1 MIFSLKTTSYTAALF
16 IALVLGLLL
25 LLGSRQYS
33 SQKHFEK
40 IIERNEKVVFQYA
53 TIREHIT
60 ESLLEEHYRRLSD
73 IIREVEDLNTNISQI
88 LQDPDIPDQYRIS
101 FAGQVDLTGII
112 LLLRSIGAGDLEKS
126 KVRQLSQEVRILGDR
141 LLLFDRVIV
150 NYVKRSLLGFQSVI
164 IGILAIVVFVI
175 IYVLLF
181 WHRQVAI
188 PLFTLIKQVQDVENG
203 KRNDITLP
211 GKAGEVT
218 DLTRLI
224 HSLLCKQNLFVEKLA
239 DQSRLRDVGQK
250 ISRGAW
256 QAPTR
261 EAVFTEACKT
271 LLTNEDYCLTWVGVL
286 TPDQQI
292 VQVAAD
298 GSTTMSRRECEE
310 CLASLFEV
318 IDKKGDTYDAAR
330 QALLQEQPVVIRDL
344 LAGLPTGPYK
354 NTPFSQGQAFWA
366 ALPIQ
371 DGAKTY
377 GILNIYSTSPDSFPA
392 EETAMLAGI
401 ARELA
406 HAITALETSRALQ
419 HAESCNQQMT
429 TAFDIMTVS
438 LTPAGT
444 IAAMNS
450 VAQKAI
456 GYAPHKAQGTD
467 WLTFLPAG
475 DRPAH
480 EQVISN
486 LRQGSSPPAR
496 QGEMT
501 LIDHT
506 GAKLSIRYLYA
517 SLTDTNG
524 DLQTI
529 NWVGIDITD
538 PNWLNISMSRLHEI
552 QKNIFQTTPDLVLA
566 LSADGVIMEAN
577 PAALTSI
584 GIERDALIGNHIT
597 QTLFKDGQPMAAFRA
612 AVESGGPVNIEC
624 TFPALSGEYRVTIL
638 PIHCQREHAECML
651 LLARDITTEKQLKAD
666 TVRAARLAIM
676 GELAV
681 TTAHEV
687 NNISNGL
694 INYTQLL
701 LEDIG
706 PATADAQHKELLQN
720 VINEGERIAQ
730 TVQQILIFSTD
741 RLQIVESVSIEKIIE
756 DCLALLRHQLEH
768 DAIQVKIEFPSDLP
782 LARINVQKMQHVV
795 LNLLLNACDALNL
808 RYAHRNGENKRLEIK
823 GETVTRNG
831 EQWLT
836 LYFTDWGTGIHP
848 NINDKLFDPFFTTKP
863 NGTGLGLSICKELI
877 QEQLGNIQIKS
888 VPGNYTTV
896 TVTLPLAT

>member
-40 IIERNEKVVFQYA
+40 IIERNEKVVFQFA

-60 ESLLEEHYRRLSD
+60 ESLLEEHYRQLSD

-88 LQDPDIPDQYRIS
+88 LQDPYIPDQYRIS
-101 FAGQVDLTGII
+101 FAGQVDLAGII
-112 LLLRSIGAGDLEKS
+112 LLLRGLGAGDFEMS

-150 NYVKRSLLGFQSVI
+150 NHVKRKLIGFQSVI

-188 PLFTLIKQVQDVENG
+188 PLFALVKQVQDVENG
-203 KRNDITLP
+203 KRNDIARP
-211 GKAGEVT
+211 RKAGEVA
-218 DLTRLI
+218 DLSRLI
-224 HSLLCKQNLFVEKLA
+224 HSLLFKQNIFAGKLA
-239 DQSRLRDVGQK
+239 GQNRLRDVGQK
-250 ISRGAW
+250 IAQDAW

-261 EAVFTEACKT
+261 ETVFAEACKT
-271 LLTNEDYCLTWVGVL
+271 LLTNQDYCLTWVGVL
-286 TPDQQI
+286 NPDQRI
-292 VQVAAD
+292 VPVISD

-310 CLASLFEV
+310 CLTSLFAV
-318 IDKKGDTYDAAR
+318 IGKKGDKYDAAR
-330 QALLQEQPVVIRDL
+330 QALLQKQPVVIRDM

-354 NTPFSQGQAFWA
+354 NTPFSQGQAIWA

-377 GILNIYSTSPDSFPA
+377 GILNIYSISPDSFPA
-392 EETAMLAGI
+392 EETALLAGI

-419 HAESCNQQMT
+419 HAEIRNQQMT
-429 TAFDIMTVS
+429 AAFDIMTVS
-438 LTPAGT
+438 LTPTGT

-450 VAQKAI
+450 VAGQVI
-456 GYAPHKAQGTD
+456 GYAPHDAQGRD
-467 WLTFLPAG
+467 WLTFLPPE

-480 EQVISN
+480 EQVVN
-486 LRQGSSPPAR
+486 HLRQGSSPPDR

-501 LIDHT
+501 IIDHT
-506 GAKLSIRYLYA
+506 GVKLSVRYLYVP
-517 SLTDTNG
+517 LTDTNG
-524 DLQTI
+524 ELQTI

-566 LSADGVIMEAN
+566 LSGDGIIMEAN

-584 GIERDALIGNHIT
+584 GMERDALIGNHIT
-597 QTLFKDGQPMAAFRA
+597 QILFKDSQPMNAFRT
-612 AVESGGPVNIEC
+612 AVESGVPTDIEC
-624 TFPALSGEYRVTIL
+624 SFPALSGEYRVRIL
-638 PIHCQREHAECML
+638 PIHCQREHADCIL
-651 LLARDITTEKQLKAD
+651 FLARNITNEKQLKAD

-706 PATADAQHKELLQN
+706 PATGDAQHKELLQN
-720 VINEGERIAQ
+720 VMSEGERIAR

-741 RLQIVESVSIEKIIE
+741 RLQIVESVSIAKIIE

-768 DAIQVKIEFPSDLP
+768 DAIQVKIEFPPELP
-782 LARINVQKMQHVV
+782 MARINVQKMQHVV

-808 RYAHRNGENKRLEIK
+808 RYANRNGENKRLEIK
-823 GETVTRNG
+823 GETVTRSG

-836 LYFTDWGTGIHP
+836 IYFTDWGTGIHP
-848 NINDKLFDPFFTTKP
+848 NINDKLFEPFFTTKHS
-863 NGTGLGLSICKELI
+863 GTGLGLSICKELI
-877 QEQLGNIQIKS
+877 QEQQGDIQIKS
-888 VPGNYTTV
+888 VPGNHTTV